1 LTPKLTDRFGGAD
14 NDGNGDGDGNY
25 DDCGNGGSN
34 DGNYDDRGNGGSND
48 GNDDSSDDSSDGGS
62 SDGGSSNG
70 GAYYGQDVNN
80 DGYDYDS
87 YVPKEWTIHNDVWTI
102 TCGDQSVPCIMLD
115 DSVYDWFVQRFSAR
129 HNIADITLN
138 VFDDMCGHVF
148 VEIKLEFPAT
158 TDDRDDAG
166 VEVFMIDARRH
177 VKFFEDMVAS
187 SMLAFSRLKQ
197 KMLSST
203 DGNMVMIQLPSR
215 ERNEYALELIHK
227 GLSR

>member
-1 LTPKLTDRFGGAD
+1 MFACGGNLTPKLTDRFGGAD
-14 NDGNGDGDGNY
+14 NDGNGDG
-25 DDCGNGGSN
+25 
-34 DGNYDDRGNGGSND
+34 NYDDRGNDGSND
-48 GNDDSSDDSSDGGS
+48 GNDDSSDGGS
-62 SDGGSSNG
+62 SDGSSNG
-70 GAYYGQDVNN
+70 GAYYGQDGDN

-187 SMLAFSRLKQ
+187 SMLAFNRLKQ